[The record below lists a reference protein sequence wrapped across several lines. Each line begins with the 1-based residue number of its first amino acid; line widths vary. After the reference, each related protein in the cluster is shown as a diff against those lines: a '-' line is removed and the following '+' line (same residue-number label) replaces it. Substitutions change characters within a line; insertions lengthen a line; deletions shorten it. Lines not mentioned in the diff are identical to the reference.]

1 MDVRTLRERRAV
13 TWPHARLEF
22 RYEDQVPPDEM
33 ISNVRAACFAGDD
46 VVFPITE
53 QFGPVALPGGTREP
67 GEALDD
73 ALRRE
78 LLEEIGAEVRA
89 FTPVGAIHF
98 WSDAPAAFRP
108 HLPHPEFYFLV
119 GYAEVEIVAAT
130 VFPSDAEQIVSVERL
145 PFDAALKVLFPART
159 DGEAIVEAAAGS
171 PEDLRWWATLL
182 RLIGDARTDSRGHA
196 R

>member
-1 MDVRTLRERRAV
+1 MDVQALRERRAV

-22 RYEDQVPPDEM
+22 RYEDDIPPDEM
-33 ISNVRAACFAGDD
+33 ISNVRAACFAGDE

-98 WSDAPAAFRP
+98 WSDAPSAFRP

-119 GYAEVEIVAAT
+119 GYAEVEIVAAP
-130 VFPSDAEQIVSVERL
+130 VFPHDAEQIISVERM
-145 PFDAALKVLFPART
+145 PFDAALDVLFPARLE
-159 DGEAIVEAAAGS
+159 GETVAEAVAGT
-171 PEDLRWWATLL
+171 PEDQRWWATLL
-182 RLIGDARTDSRGHA
+182 REVAGVRGRAR
-196 R
+196 